1 MSKQV
6 NNYDEIQRKQTQV
19 VVEEAAGKR
28 IRKLVIQGPPDPD
41 MNDFAVFVTC
51 DDDTAISIE
60 FSTQVK
66 FRVVYDRINDGDFET
81 VRRYREQVLE

>member
-1 MSKQV
+1 MSRQA
-6 NNYDEIQRKQTQV
+6 NSNDEMQQKQTQV
-19 VVEEAAGKR
+19 VVEEARGKR

-66 FRVVYDRINDGDFET
+66 FRVVYDRINDGDLET